1 MFCTSCGYSLHD
13 ADRFCAQCGKPANP
27 SEANAQSSTPRPR
40 TRQRLERPFED
51 RKLGGGCA
59 GFANYF
65 GVDVT
70 LMRILWLAGTFYTVG
85 TGVIVYLLCWIVMPV
100 EPPRPAFVPAS
111 STPASSGSAV

>member
-1 MFCTSCGYSLHD
+1 MKGNDMFCTSCGYSLHD
-13 ADRFCAQCGKPANP
+13 ADRFCAQCGKPAAAGETSQTFAAP
-27 SEANAQSSTPRPR
+27 PRL
-40 TRQRLERPFED
+40 RQRLERPFED
-51 RKLGGGCA
+51 RKIGGVCA

-85 TGVIVYLLCWIVMPV
+85 TGIVVYLLCWLVMPV

-111 STPASSGSAV
+111 STPAS